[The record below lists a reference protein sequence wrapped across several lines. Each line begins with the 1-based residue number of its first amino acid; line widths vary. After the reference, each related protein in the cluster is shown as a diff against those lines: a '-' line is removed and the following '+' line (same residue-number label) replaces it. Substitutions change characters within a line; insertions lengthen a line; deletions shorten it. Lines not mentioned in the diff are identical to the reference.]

1 VRYRWHQLELRT
13 PIRRSTKLAGDHG
26 QIERS
31 TQMKAEA
38 SAAHSRRLVRRS
50 LAAGALVVALS
61 LGIGLASAAGAS
73 SLEGA
78 PGGGGSLESAAVS
91 ALRWAF
97 YAPNGYRWEYGGIL
111 VLHDGEVMYNAF
123 PRTLKK
129 VDAVPMDAYK
139 QLNPGDELI
148 GLYHT
153 HPCKSKEYFSQY
165 YSPQDLVSVYY
176 YRVPS
181 FILDECTGKVHEFD
195 PAVDRAK
202 SSGTV
207 VTIALR
213 DGRRRIVHLPSGR
226 IVGNIGDRGPDLS
239 AIEELVGRTTYQTL
253 YR

>member
-1 VRYRWHQLELRT
+1 MRAESSPAHPARLIGRAMAAAMLAFGLAHPVDAM
-13 PIRRSTKLAGDHG
+13 AGD
-26 QIERS
+26 
-31 TQMKAEA
+31 TTATA
-38 SAAHSRRLVRRS
+38 SAPS
-50 LAAGALVVALS
+50 AGLS
-61 LGIGLASAAGAS
+61 ST
-73 SLEGA
+73 A
-78 PGGGGSLESAAVS
+78 PGSAGSEALETAAVS

-111 VLHDGEVMYNAF
+111 VLHEGEVMYNAF

-139 QLNPGDELI
+139 QLNPGDKLI

-176 YRVPS
+176 YHVPS
-181 FILDECTGKVHEFD
+181 FILDECTGEVHEFD
-195 PAVDRAK
+195 PAVDRVR
-202 SSGTV
+202 SSGAVVTV
-207 VTIALR
+207 VQRNGA
-213 DGRRRIVHLPSGR
+213 RRVVHLPAGR

-239 AIEELVGRTTYQTL
+239 AIEELVGRTLYQTL

>member
-1 VRYRWHQLELRT
+1 LREEGRFFSKQEANAVHSLRFFRLSISVFT
-13 PIRRSTKLAGDHG
+13 LTLA
-26 QIERS
+26 
-31 TQMKAEA
+31 
-38 SAAHSRRLVRRS
+38 
-50 LAAGALVVALS
+50 VALP
-61 LGIGLASAAGAS
+61 LHRAAA
-73 SLEGA
+73 A
-78 PGGGGSLESAAVS
+78 DTSLESAAVN

-139 QLNPGDELI
+139 QLNAGDKLI

-165 YSPQDLVSVYY
+165 YSPQDLVSVYF

-181 FILDECTGKVHEFD
+181 FILDECTGAVHEFD
-195 PAVDRAK
+195 PAVDHARD
-202 SSGTV
+202 SGTV
-207 VTIALR
+207 VTIMLQ
-213 DGRRRIVHLPSGR
+213 DRRRRVVHLPSGR

-239 AIEELVGRTTYQTL
+239 AIEELVGRTLYQTL
-253 YR
+253 YGG